1 MHKFSPSFG
10 VIEARLSPRDDVA
23 QLSEEDFTE
32 VHEEAKP
39 LPMPAF
45 IKDSIERTVAAQAIR
60 DIPVESGAI
69 VLVTSLYGED
79 GQVTEQ
85 LRCPVAFCLDAKK
98 VTRGDISE
106 WTGWMVSPDCD
117 YATEKDILLEPD
129 DGPFDPVAG
138 MVQAWNRL
146 TLRISGRPRV
156 LAKLSDYRLSII
168 REVEAEGPTDIPPRP
183 GHIAL
188 RVTPTKRTVLTGS
201 PLQPQNDLRNDY
213 RKLYSDLAQTIAV
226 KQVATAREP
235 VTRQSQP
242 ATATG
247 GLIAWLLG
255 HRLQM
260 AGFAA
265 TLAGVMVAAHMLLK
279 EAEVPGGA
287 PSQIARN
294 ETTLPRTPDLPD
306 TGPTSLPDAGP
317 NKQAGAPASANTKP
331 SKSVES
337 TQLAKL
343 ESVKKKTPKLDTAP
357 ATELAKEGTEGS
369 STLDKTELASLF
381 LTPLKDQSFTIAM
394 RGTGPDSRSLHLY
407 RLRLKAATTQ
417 EAALELLDTLGLKV
431 TRIDEAK
438 RTIDVVADK
447 KIITPELE
455 TKLKAS
461 ALFVEAKRK

>member
-10 VIEARLSPRDDVA
+10 VIEARLHPRDDLA
-23 QLSEEDFTE
+23 QLSEEDFAE
-32 VHEEAKP
+32 VHEEAQP

-45 IKDSIERTVAAQAIR
+45 IRDSIERTVAARAIK
-60 DIPVESGAI
+60 DAPVESGAV
-69 VLVTSLYGED
+69 VLVTELYGEH

-85 LRCPVAFCLDAKK
+85 LRCPIAFCLDAKK
-98 VTRGDISE
+98 VARGDISE

-129 DGPFDPVAG
+129 DGPFDQAAG

-146 TLRISGRPRV
+146 TLKIPSRPRV
-156 LAKLSDYRLSII
+156 LAKLIDYRLSIV

-188 RVTPTKRTVLTGS
+188 RVTPTRRTVLTGS

-213 RKLYSDLAQTIAV
+213 RKLYSDLAQAIAV
-226 KQVATAREP
+226 KQVAAARER
-235 VTRQSQP
+235 VTRPSQTTTE
-242 ATATG
+242 AG
-247 GLIAWLLG
+247 GLIAWFLG

-279 EAEVPGGA
+279 EAEAPGTG
-287 PSQIARN
+287 PVQVARN
-294 ETTLPRTPDLPD
+294 EVSLPKTPDAPVTPPGTSQD
-306 TGPTSLPDAGP
+306 TGA
-317 NKQAGAPASANTKP
+317 NEKAAPANTNITP
-331 SKSVES
+331 PRPMER
-337 TQLAKL
+337 TELAKL
-343 ESVKKKTPKLDTAP
+343 EAKRKPKPGTAP
-357 ATELAKEGTEGS
+357 VTELAKGETDVS
-369 STLDKTELASLF
+369 PTLDKTELASLF

-394 RGTGPDSRSLHLY
+394 RGTSPDSQSLHLY

-447 KIITPELE
+447 KVITPELE

-461 ALFVEAKRK
+461 ALFVEATRK

>member
-1 MHKFSPSFG
+1 MHKLSPSFG
-10 VIEARLSPRDDVA
+10 IIEARLQPDKDAVQGDAMESIEIHD
-23 QLSEEDFTE
+23 
-32 VHEEAKP
+32 EAP
-39 LPMPAF
+39 PISRPVFISDSIDRTIAARA
-45 IKDSIERTVAAQAIR
+45 IKDT
-60 DIPVESGAI
+60 PVEPGAV
-69 VLVTSLYGED
+69 VLVTSIYSED

-85 LRCPVAFCLDAKK
+85 LRSPVAFCLDAKK

-117 YATEKDILLEPD
+117 YATEKDVLLEPD
-129 DGPFDPVAG
+129 DGPFDPLAG

-146 TLRISGRPRV
+146 TLRIPSRSRV
-156 LAKLSDYRLSII
+156 LAKLSDYRLSIV
-168 REVEAEGPTDIPPRP
+168 REVEAEGPTGIPPRP

-188 RVTPTKRTVLTGS
+188 RVTSTRRTVLTGS
-201 PLQPQNDLRNDY
+201 PLRPQNDLRIDY
-213 RKLYSDLAQTIAV
+213 RQLYATLAQAITV
-226 KQVATAREP
+226 KQVAPARETVARP
-235 VTRQSQP
+235 SQA
-242 ATATG
+242 ATETG

-255 HRLQM
+255 HRMQM

-279 EAEVPGGA
+279 EAEAPGTG
-287 PSQIARN
+287 PVQVARN
-294 ETTLPRTPDLPD
+294 EVSLPKTPDAPVTPPGTSQD
-306 TGPTSLPDAGP
+306 TGA
-317 NKQAGAPASANTKP
+317 NEKAAPANTNITP
-331 SKSVES
+331 PRPMER
-337 TQLAKL
+337 TELAKL
-343 ESVKKKTPKLDTAP
+343 EAKRKPKPGTAP
-357 ATELAKEGTEGS
+357 VTELAKGETDVS
-369 STLDKTELASLF
+369 PTLDKTELASLF

-394 RGTGPDSRSLHLY
+394 RGTGPASQSLHLY